1 MSLYGKCSHPGEPLD
16 LLFRRFDM
24 LEKQLDDLKSLENR
38 TLALCSTDTVS
49 SDTGKIFNNKELTMR
64 ESVLEGL
71 ISYQNALLNNVNAKG
86 EVLHEENSRL
96 KLKLEALDKVLS
108 RTGGLQ
114 CAHLDGNKD

>member
-1 MSLYGKCSHPGEPLD
+1 
-16 LLFRRFDM
+16 
-24 LEKQLDDLKSLENR
+24 
-38 TLALCSTDTVS
+38 
-49 SDTGKIFNNKELTMR
+49 MR